1 MPRSYEAPEAR
12 RYHASCLI
20 GHEQFVIGGV
30 NSSDQALS
38 DSWHFNLVRK
48 NWKKL
53 NTKYDSYF
61 EGGVYGHSIHLMKK
75 RGTKFSDPYHKAD
88 VEDTHISLNDK
99 DKLNIEVFMEGILIF
114 GGFNSQTKQPTE
126 SYFCI
131 WGVTQSHFQKYFQKE
146 SHLLQ
151 EGIITWFI
159 LSIWGIW

>member
-1 MPRSYEAPEAR
+1 M
-12 RYHASCLI
+12 
-20 GHEQFVIGGV
+20 
-30 NSSDQALS
+30 
-38 DSWHFNLVRK
+38 RK

-114 GGFNSQTKQPTE
+114 GGFNSLDKATNRVLFLHLGSNP
-126 SYFCI
+126 
-131 WGVTQSHFQKYFQKE
+131 VTLSEIFPKGEPPSPRGYHNMVYLK
-146 SHLLQ
+146 HLGYLVIY
-151 EGIITWFI
+151 GGRNDANFAKRGLIS
-159 LSIWGIW
+159 LSDMAL